1 MTRNHTISPV
11 NMGLATVSG
20 NLGHMNISSDDS
32 ATKTVLLG
40 RKVQSS
46 SRVNVKAGDDTE
58 TTWITG
64 CIVMANGDV
73 VLCDCNNKKIKL
85 LNISGVLTGNVKLSS
100 RPCDASALD
109 PTRVIV
115 TLPANKQ
122 LQVVQVYPQ
131 LKPGRVIQ
139 LDKTYWGVAVG

>member
-1 MTRNHTISPV
+1 
-11 NMGLATVSG
+11 
-20 NLGHMNISSDDS
+20 
-32 ATKTVLLG
+32 
-40 RKVQSS
+40 
-46 SRVNVKAGDDTE
+46 
-58 TTWITG
+58 
-64 CIVMANGDV
+64 MAKGDV

-85 LNISGVLTGNVKLSS
+85 LNISGFLTGNVKLSS
-100 RPCDASALD
+100 RPCDASVLD

-139 LDKTYWGVAVG
+139 LDKTCWGVAVVVITLERGR